1 MPDPTTPDDRLDDEP
16 AETFDDSPWIEDSL
30 AEPAVE
36 GAVLNEDAL
45 DKADRTEVA
54 AFRDNLESGSVTSG
68 AGSDADDRKEVA
80 RQLQAHR
87 HGMNLRPPGPGIPE
101 AIAWMLGVI
110 LVHVIGMVAAVFV
123 VLFLQI
129 VSMSTGGEPPSNA
142 ELQATIMG
150 LPETYGLELMTIEM
164 LVFLV
169 VAVAAT
175 RVRLGPRTPNLLGIR
190 SLKMNHLL
198 LICAVSI
205 PISLMCGGFHQLTL
219 GIWNEYFAHLPGMG
233 FFEHLNVNES
243 IKPLGESAPIGL
255 LFLVV
260 AVAPAIGEEVI
271 FRGIIGRGLVAR
283 HGILAGVIMTSLLF
297 AVVHIHPAHVVA
309 LLPLAFFIHLI
320 YLVTRSILAPMLL
333 HLLNNSLAVV
343 LLKISATTPALA
355 DASEPNM
362 PWYVMVISAGVV
374 GLVGWTLWK
383 SRVEYRTEDGELWSP
398 GYPSVEIP
406 PVAVGASL
414 TMVKCSAGLR
424 RGAIG
429 LAGAFSLMF
438 VVSLVLMLTGHIS
451 A

>member
-1 MPDPTTPDDRLDDEP
+1 MPDPTTPDDRLDPQP
-16 AETFDDSPWIEDSL
+16 AETPDDSPWIEDSS
-30 AEPAVE
+30 AEPALDE
-36 GAVLNEDAL
+36 APLDAAAL
-45 DKADRTEVA
+45 DVEARAEVA
-54 AFRDNLESGSVTSG
+54 AFRENLESGSV
-68 AGSDADDRKEVA
+68 AGSASSDADDREEVS
-80 RQLQAHR
+80 RQLR
-87 HGMNLRPPGPGIPE
+87 SLRRLMTLRPPGPGIPE
-101 AIAWMLGVI
+101 AVAWMLGVI
-110 LVHVIGMVAAVFV
+110 GVHFVGMLVAVVA
-123 VLFLQI
+123 VLFLQF
-129 VSMSTGGEPPSNA
+129 VNLTAGGATPSTA
-142 ELQATIMG
+142 ELQAAIMT
-150 LPETYGLELMTIEM
+150 LPETFGLELMTIEM

-175 RVRLGPRTPNLLGIR
+175 HLRLGPRTAYLLGIR
-190 SLKMNHLL
+190 SLKMNHVL

-219 GIWNEYFAHLPGMG
+219 GIWNEFFAHLPGLG
-233 FFEHLNVNES
+233 FFDHLNVNES
-243 IKPLGESAPIGL
+243 IKPLGKSAPVGL

-283 HGILAGVIMTSLLF
+283 HGILAGVIMTSVLF
-297 AVVHIHPAHVVA
+297 AAVHIHPAHVVA

-343 LLKISATTPALA
+343 LLKITATTPALA

-362 PWYVMVISAGVV
+362 PWYVMVISAGIV
-374 GLVGWTLWK
+374 GLVGWTLWQ
-383 SRVEYRTEDGELWSP
+383 SRVEYRTDDDELWSP

-406 PVAVGASL
+406 PASAGASL
-414 TMVKCSAGLR
+414 TMTDCPVGLH

-429 LAGAFSLMF
+429 LAGAYSLMF
-438 VVSLVLMLTGHIS
+438 VVLLVLTLTGHIS

>member
-1 MPDPTTPDDRLDDEP
+1 MPDPTTPDDRFDAH
-16 AETFDDSPWIEDSL
+16 AEDISDDSPWIDDSS
-30 AEPAVE
+30 AEPDLDEAAV
-36 GAVLNEDAL
+36 A
-45 DKADRTEVA
+45 EVA
-54 AFRDNLESGSVTSG
+54 AFRDNLESGGV
-68 AGSDADDRKEVA
+68 ANDVGSEADDREEVS

-87 HGMNLRPPGPGIPE
+87 HGLNLRPPGPGIPE
-101 AIAWMLGVI
+101 AVAWMLGVI
-110 LVHVIGMVAAVFV
+110 VVHFVGMLAAVVV

-129 VSMSTGGEPPSNA
+129 VNMTSGGTTPSPA
-142 ELQATIMG
+142 EMQAAIMEM
-150 LPETYGLELMTIEM
+150 PETFGLELMTIEM

-175 RVRLGPRTPNLLGIR
+175 RFRLGPRTPCLLGIR
-190 SLKMNHLL
+190 SLKTNHVL

-233 FFEHLNVNES
+233 FFDHLNVNES

-283 HGILAGVIMTSLLF
+283 HGILAGVIMTSILF
-297 AVVHIHPAHVVA
+297 AAVHIHPAHVVA

-406 PVAVGASL
+406 PVSAEASL
-414 TMVKCSAGLR
+414 AITDCPAGLR
-424 RGAIG
+424 QGAIG
-429 LAGAFSLMF
+429 LAGAYSLVF
-438 VVSLVLMLTGHIS
+438 VVSLVLILTGHIS